1 MGYMFRLLL
10 SHLQALKDY
19 RSNFSSQVHC
29 GSHSALDY
37 LEKLDL

>member
-19 RSNFSSQVHC
+19 RSNFYRVVKC
-29 GSHSALDY
+29 TVGSPMFT
-37 LEKLDL
+37 